1 MIKLSAQMS
10 FWGALVLFLACGAVG
25 VHGLW
30 SVRGIADE
38 ATRADAQGFAWFW
51 LFLAAVALLIC
62 ILSALMAKGKL
73 GGADQ

>member
-1 MIKLSAQMS
+1 MKLSAQMA

-30 SVRGIADE
+30 DAREITDE

-51 LFLAAVALLIC
+51 LFLAGIALLTC
-62 ILSALMAKGKL
+62 ILSALMARGKL
-73 GGADQ
+73 GRLDP

>member
-1 MIKLSAQMS
+1 MFKLSAQMS

-25 VHGLW
+25 VQGLW
-30 SVRGIADE
+30 SVREITDE

-62 ILSALMAKGKL
+62 VVSALMARGKL
-73 GGADQ
+73 GDLDR

>member
-1 MIKLSAQMS
+1 MLKLSAQMS

-30 SVRGIADE
+30 SGREIADE
-38 ATRADAQGFAWFW
+38 SLRADAQGFAWFW

-62 ILSALMAKGKL
+62 VLSALMARGKL
-73 GGADQ
+73 GGEDR